1 MDDLIT
7 REYRTVSAIAGP
19 LLFAEKMSQA
29 SLGELVEIILPTGE
43 ARRGQV
49 IELSVQHA
57 VIQVLEE
64 TTGLGVS
71 GTRVRLTESAA
82 AMDLSPDL
90 LGRRFSGAGV
100 PLDGLPAIIPDARAD
115 IIGQPLNPVARERPS
130 HWIQTGIST
139 IDAMNTL
146 VRGQKLPIF
155 SGAGLPANEVAAQ
168 IVRHAKVREVD
179 SFPSSRGPSPSG
191 DTGRGAG
198 QAAGASPFAI
208 VFAAMGITFREASFY
223 LEEFERGGIME
234 HTVVFLNLADDPTI
248 ERLLTPRFALTAA
261 EYLAFALGRHVL
273 VILTDM
279 AAYCE
284 ALRQI
289 AMAREEIP
297 GRRGY
302 PGYMYSDLAS
312 IYERAGRIK
321 GKAGSI
327 TQLPIV
333 TMPDDD
339 MTHPIPDLTGY
350 ITEGQIVLSRELHRK
365 GVFPPIDVL
374 PCLSRL
380 MNLGIGSGKTRED
393 HRAVADQLYACYA
406 HGRDVRRLAAIVGE
420 EGLSESDK
428 RYLQLARDFEQEFV
442 NQGPRER
449 ELEDTLDLG
458 WKFLRYLPPERLTRV
473 KPELIARYYGEA
485 SHLTGQPSIAH
496 EEDDRP

>member
-7 REYRTVSAIAGP
+7 REYRSVSGIAGP
-19 LLFAEKMSQA
+19 LLFVERLKQA
-29 SLGELVEIILPTGE
+29 SLGERVEIMAPNGE

-49 IELSVQHA
+49 IELSEQHA

-64 TTGLGVS
+64 TTGLGVT

-82 AMDLSPDL
+82 TMDLSPDL
-90 LGRRFSGAGV
+90 LGRRFSGVAV
-100 PLDGLPAIIPDARAD
+100 PLDGLPPIIPDVRMD
-115 IIGQPLNPVARERPS
+115 IIGQPMNPVSRDKPS
-130 HWIQTGIST
+130 HFIQTGIST
-139 IDAMNTL
+139 IDALNTL

-155 SGAGLPANEVAAQ
+155 SGAGLPAKEVAAQ
-168 IVRHAKVREVD
+168 IVRQAKVREGD
-179 SFPSSRGPSPSG
+179 SPPSSRGLSPSHG
-191 DTGRGAG
+191 
-198 QAAGASPFAI
+198 PFTI
-208 VFAAMGITFREASFY
+208 VFAAMGITFREASFF
-223 LEEFERGGIME
+223 LSEFDRGGVME
-234 HTVVFLNLADDPTI
+234 HAVLFLNLADDPTI
-248 ERLLTPRFALTAA
+248 ERLLTPRYALTAA
-261 EYLAFALGRHVL
+261 EYLAFTLGRQVL

-289 AMAREEIP
+289 ATAREEIP

-321 GKAGSI
+321 GRAGSI

-365 GVFPPIDVL
+365 GIFPPIDVL

-380 MNLGIGSGKTRED
+380 MNLGIGPGKTRED
-393 HRAVADQLYACYA
+393 HRSVADQLYAFYA
-406 HGRDVRRLAAIVGE
+406 HGRDIRRLAAIVGE
-420 EGLSESDK
+420 DGLSEADRLFLKFS
-428 RYLQLARDFEQEFV
+428 QDFEQDFV
-442 NQGPRER
+442 NQGSQNREM
-449 ELEDTLDLG
+449 EETLDLG
-458 WKFLRYLPPERLTRV
+458 WKFLGYQPKERLTRV
-473 KPELIARYYGEA
+473 KPELIEKYYGQDVKREP
-485 SHLTGQPSIAH
+485 LNGKP
-496 EEDDRP
+496 D

>member
-1 MDDLIT
+1 MEDLIT
-7 REYRTVSAIAGP
+7 REYRTVSGIAGP
-19 LLFAEKMSQA
+19 LLFAEKLTQA

-43 ARRGQV
+43 SRRGQV
-49 IELSVQHA
+49 IELSEPHA

-64 TTGLGVS
+64 TTGLGVT

-82 AMDLSPDL
+82 MMDLSPDL
-90 LGRRFSGAGV
+90 LGRRLSGVGV
-100 PLDGLPAIIPDARAD
+100 PLDGLPPIIPDARMA
-115 IIGQPLNPVARERPS
+115 IIGQPMNPVARDKPS
-130 HWIQTGIST
+130 HCIQTGIST
-139 IDAMNTL
+139 IDALNTL

-155 SGAGLPANEVAAQ
+155 SGAGLPAKEVVAQ
-168 IVRHAKVREVD
+168 IVRHATVREGD
-179 SFPSSRGPSPSG
+179 RPPSSLGKG
-191 DTGRGAG
+191 DGTG
-198 QAAGASPFAI
+198 QATGPKPFAI
-208 VFAAMGITFREASFY
+208 VFAAIGLTFREASFF
-223 LEEFERGGIME
+223 LEEFERSGVME
-234 HTVVFLNLADDPTI
+234 HTVMFLNLADEPTI

-261 EYLAFALGRHVL
+261 EYLAFTLDRHVL

-380 MNLGIGSGKTRED
+380 MNLGIGPGKTRED
-393 HRAVADQLYACYA
+393 HRAMADQLYAFYA
-406 HGRDVRRLAAIVGE
+406 QGRDVRRLASIVGE
-420 EGLSESDK
+420 DGLSESDK
-428 RYLQLARDFEQEFV
+428 RFLQLARDFEREFV
-442 NQGPRER
+442 NQGSQNREM
-449 ELEDTLDLG
+449 EETLDLG
-458 WKFLRYLPPERLTRV
+458 WTFLRYLPQERLTRV
-473 KPELIARYYGEA
+473 KPELLERYYGV
-485 SHLTGQPSIAH
+485 PSPI
-496 EEDDRP
+496 DRA

>member
-7 REYRTVSAIAGP
+7 REYKTVSGIAGP
-19 LLFAEKMSQA
+19 LLFVERLMKA
-29 SLGELVEIILPTGE
+29 SLGELVEIMLDNGE

-49 IELSVQHA
+49 IELSEQHA

-64 TTGLGVS
+64 TTGLGVT

-82 AMDLSPDL
+82 TMDLSPDL
-90 LGRRFSGAGV
+90 LGRRFSGIGT
-100 PLDGLPAIIPDARAD
+100 PLDGLPPIIPDARMD
-115 IIGQPLNPVARERPS
+115 IIGQPMNPVSRDKPS
-130 HWIQTGIST
+130 QFIQTGIST
-139 IDAMNTL
+139 IDALNTL

-155 SGAGLPANEVAAQ
+155 SGAGLPAKEVIAQ
-168 IVRHAKVREVD
+168 IVRHAKVRQEPGVD
-179 SFPSSRGPSPSG
+179 IGQE
-191 DTGRGAG
+191 TGAG
-198 QAAGASPFAI
+198 PFAI
-208 VFAAMGITFREASFY
+208 VFAAMGITFREASFF
-223 LEEFERGGIME
+223 LGEFDRSGVME
-234 HTVVFLNLADDPTI
+234 HAVMFLNLANDPTI
-248 ERLLTPRFALTAA
+248 ERLLTPRYALTTA
-261 EYLAFALGRHVL
+261 EYLAFTLGRHVL

-289 AMAREEIP
+289 ATAREEIP

-321 GKAGSI
+321 GKPGSI

-365 GVFPPIDVL
+365 GIFPPIDVL

-380 MNLGIGSGKTRED
+380 MNLGIGPGKTRED
-393 HRAVADQLYACYA
+393 HRSVADQLYAFYA
-406 HGRDVRRLAAIVGE
+406 HGRDIRRLAAIVGE
-420 EGLSESDK
+420 DGLSESDRRFLK
-428 RYLQLARDFEQEFV
+428 FAQDFEQDFV
-442 NQGPRER
+442 SQGSQGREM
-449 ELEDTLDLG
+449 EETLDLG
-458 WKFLRYLPPERLTRV
+458 WRFLRYQPKERLTRV
-473 KPELIARYYGEA
+473 KPELIERYYG
-485 SHLTGQPSIAH
+485 STR
-496 EEDDRP
+496 D